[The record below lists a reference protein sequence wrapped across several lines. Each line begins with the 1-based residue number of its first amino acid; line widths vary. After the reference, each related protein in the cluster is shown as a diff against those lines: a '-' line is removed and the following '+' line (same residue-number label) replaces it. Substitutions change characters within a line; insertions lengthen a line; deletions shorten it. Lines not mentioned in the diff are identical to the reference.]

1 MTKINRVL
9 WLAAGI
15 ATGVVVAGGIASGT
29 STVAPGVITAC
40 SLTKQND
47 ALRLSGPGG
56 TCPAGQQAVRWSA
69 QGPVGPQGPRGKAA
83 KPLVGAQGV
92 VGPKGATGDTGP
104 TGPTGPTGSVGPTGD
119 SGMVN
124 TPLGWIDLTAANPA
138 ATAQVAVIG
147 NVTIRMSCQSNGD
160 GSTDFVLQAI
170 GPASTPGGIVGFSDG
185 RAWMYSWP
193 EYSPTLVNSSLSS
206 GPSTA
211 GSAVQF
217 FIMAT
222 TGEHKFGAGFW
233 RIEDVNGMRTCRL
246 ALGGA

>member
-1 MTKINRVL
+1 MKMNNRAL
-9 WLAAGI
+9 LIAAGF

-29 STVAPGVITAC
+29 SRVEPGVITAC

-56 TCPAGQQAVRWSA
+56 TCPAGQKAVRWSA

-83 KPLVGAQGV
+83 KPRVGAQGV
-92 VGPKGATGDTGP
+92 VGPKGATGD

-147 NVTIRMSCQSNGD
+147 DVTIRMSCQSNGD
-160 GSTDFVLQAI
+160 GSTDVVLRAI
-170 GPASTPGGIVGFSDG
+170 GPANTPGGIVGFSDG
-185 RAWMYSWP
+185 FGWMYSWP
-193 EYSPTLVNSSLSS
+193 ESSPALVNSSLPS